1 MSKTVGKSK
10 NTKTTKTAKKVS
22 AKPTTKSAPK
32 SSTKATPKEAPKAK
46 SVKKNI
52 FSISVKSDNNVLMI
66 CVVAIVVI
74 LVVALLAS
82 AVKNRKTEIDAK
94 LTIASSSAGCDLI
107 VREDDGTRPASG
119 STIVVKDSK
128 SYRDMLSQYSYLKKF
143 NLEEPKDFSEA
154 SYVYIYSVDSMSE
167 DGLRL
172 GDVNVQN
179 KNVNIEIKFDGD
191 KAVDCVNAHLFVVR
205 IDDKNVENANFSTVA
220 D

>member
-1 MSKTVGKSK
+1 MSKTVGKSN
-10 NTKTTKTAKKVS
+10 NTKSSKTAKKTS
-22 AKPTTKSAPK
+22 AKTTTKSAPK
-32 SSTKATPKEAPKAK
+32 PTVKAK
-46 SVKKNI
+46 AEKKSFLDFRIKN
-52 FSISVKSDNNVLMI
+52 DNNVLMI
-66 CVVAIVVI
+66 CVVIILVI
-74 LVVALLAS
+74 LIVALLAS
-82 AVKNRKTEIDAK
+82 AVKNRKVEIDAD
-94 LTIASSSAGCDLI
+94 LTIASTSTGCDMI

-119 STIVVKDSK
+119 STIVVKSSK
-128 SYRDMLSQYSYLKKF
+128 DYRDMLSQYSYLKKF

-154 SYVYIYSVDSMSE
+154 SYVYIYSVDSISE

-205 IDDKNVENANFSTVA
+205 VNDKTIENANFSTVA

>member
-1 MSKTVGKSK
+1 MSKTVGKSN
-10 NTKTTKTAKKVS
+10 NTKSSKTAKKTS
-22 AKPTTKSAPK
+22 AKTTTKSAPK
-32 SSTKATPKEAPKAK
+32 PTVKAK
-46 SVKKNI
+46 AEKKSFLVLRIKN
-52 FSISVKSDNNVLMI
+52 DNNVLMI
-66 CVVAIVVI
+66 CVVIILVI
-74 LVVALLAS
+74 LIVALLAS
-82 AVKNRKTEIDAK
+82 AVKNRKVEIDAD
-94 LTIASSSAGCDLI
+94 LTIASTSTGCDMI

-119 STIVVKDSK
+119 STIVVKSSK
-128 SYRDMLSQYSYLKKF
+128 DYRDMLSQYSYLKKF

-154 SYVYIYSVDSMSE
+154 SYVYIYSVDSISE

-205 IDDKNVENANFSTVA
+205 VNDKTIENANFSTVA

>member
-1 MSKTVGKSK
+1 MSKTVGKSN
-10 NTKTTKTAKKVS
+10 NTKSTKTAKKTS
-22 AKPTTKSAPK
+22 AKTTTKSAPK
-32 SSTKATPKEAPKAK
+32 PTVKAK
-46 SVKKNI
+46 AEKKSFLDLRIKN
-52 FSISVKSDNNVLMI
+52 DNNVLMI
-66 CVVAIVVI
+66 CVVIILVI
-74 LVVALLAS
+74 LIVALLAS
-82 AVKNRKTEIDAK
+82 AVKNRKVEIDAD
-94 LTIASSSAGCDLI
+94 LTIASTSTGCDMI

-119 STIVVKDSK
+119 STIVVKSSK
-128 SYRDMLSQYSYLKKF
+128 DYRDMLSQYSYLKKF

-154 SYVYIYSVDSMSE
+154 SYVYIYSVDSISE

-205 IDDKNVENANFSTVA
+205 VNDKTIENANFSTVA

>member
-1 MSKTVGKSK
+1 MSKTVGKSN
-10 NTKTTKTAKKVS
+10 NTKSSKAAKKTS
-22 AKPTTKSAPK
+22 AKTTTKSAPK
-32 SSTKATPKEAPKAK
+32 PTVKAK
-46 SVKKNI
+46 AEKKSFLDLRIKN
-52 FSISVKSDNNVLMI
+52 DNNVLMI
-66 CVVAIVVI
+66 CVVIILVI
-74 LVVALLAS
+74 LIVALLAS
-82 AVKNRKTEIDAK
+82 AVKNRKVEIDAD
-94 LTIASSSAGCDLI
+94 LTIASTSTGCDMI

-119 STIVVKDSK
+119 STIVVKSSK
-128 SYRDMLSQYSYLKKF
+128 DYRDMLSQYSYLKKF

-154 SYVYIYSVDSMSE
+154 SYVYIYSVDSISE

-205 IDDKNVENANFSTVA
+205 VNDKTIENANFSTVE

>member
-1 MSKTVGKSK
+1 MSKTVGKSN
-10 NTKTTKTAKKVS
+10 NTKTSRTAKKTS
-22 AKPTTKSAPK
+22 AKVTTKAVPK
-32 SSTKATPKEAPKAK
+32 AAIKAK
-46 SVKKNI
+46 SEKKNFLNLRI
-52 FSISVKSDNNVLMI
+52 KNDNNVLMI
-66 CVVAIVVI
+66 CVVII
-74 LVVALLAS
+74 LVVLIVALLAS
-82 AVKNRKTEIDAK
+82 AVKNRKTEIDAD
-94 LTIASSSAGCDLI
+94 LTIASSSNGCDLI

-179 KNVNIEIKFDGD
+179 NNVNIEIKFDGR
-191 KAVDCVNAHLFVVR
+191 KAVDCVNAHVFVVR
-205 IDDKNVENANFSTVA
+205 INDKNVENANFSTVA

>member
-1 MSKTVGKSK
+1 MSKTVGKSN
-10 NTKTTKTAKKVS
+10 NTKSTKTAKKTS
-22 AKPTTKSAPK
+22 AKTTTKSAPK
-32 SSTKATPKEAPKAK
+32 PTVKAK
-46 SVKKNI
+46 AEKKSFLDLRIKN
-52 FSISVKSDNNVLMI
+52 DNNVLMI
-66 CVVAIVVI
+66 CVVIILVI
-74 LVVALLAS
+74 LIVALLAS
-82 AVKNRKTEIDAK
+82 AVKNRKVEIDAD
-94 LTIASSSAGCDLI
+94 LTIASTGTGCDMI

-119 STIVVKDSK
+119 STIVVKSSK
-128 SYRDMLSQYSYLKKF
+128 DYRDMLSQYSYLKKF

-154 SYVYIYSVDSMSE
+154 SYVYIYSVDSISE

-205 IDDKNVENANFSTVA
+205 VNDKTIENANFSTVA

>member
-1 MSKTVGKSK
+1 MSKTVGKSN
-10 NTKTTKTAKKVS
+10 NTKSTKTAKKTS
-22 AKPTTKSAPK
+22 AKTTTKSAPK
-32 SSTKATPKEAPKAK
+32 PTVKAK
-46 SVKKNI
+46 AEKKSFLDLRIKN
-52 FSISVKSDNNVLMI
+52 DNNVLMI
-66 CVVAIVVI
+66 CVVIILVI
-74 LVVALLAS
+74 LIVALLAS
-82 AVKNRKTEIDAK
+82 AVKNRKVEIDAD
-94 LTIASSSAGCDLI
+94 LTIASTSAGCDMI

-119 STIVVKDSK
+119 STIVVKSSK
-128 SYRDMLSQYSYLKKF
+128 DYRDMLSQYSYLKKF

-154 SYVYIYSVDSMSE
+154 SYVYIYSVDSISE

-205 IDDKNVENANFSTVA
+205 VNDKTIENANFSTVA